1 MTTEPSILLV
11 EDDPNLAC
19 LTQIALKR
27 IGCQVVHAADGEEA
41 IAILRERTFDLV
53 CLDLMLPR
61 TFGLEVCE
69 FLRAQPVGATT
80 PVLITTSRSLP
91 LDVAQAVEAGANDF
105 LAKPFHFKQLEGR
118 VRALLAPAQWA
129 AGMAT

>member
-11 EDDPNLAC
+11 EDDPNLAS

-41 IAILRERTFDLV
+41 IAILRQRTFDLV

-69 FLRAQPVGATT
+69 FLRAQPGGATT

-91 LDVAQAVEAGANDF
+91 LDVAQAIEAGASDF

-118 VRALLAPAQWA
+118 VLALLGPTKHVV
-129 AGMAT
+129 GMAT

>member
-1 MTTEPSILLV
+1 MSTAPSILLV

-19 LTQIALKR
+19 MERIALER
-27 IGCQVVHAADGEEA
+27 MGCQVVHAFDGEEA
-41 IAILRERTFDLV
+41 IALLGQRTFDLV

-91 LDVAQAVEAGANDF
+91 LDVAQAIEAGASDF
-105 LAKPFHFKQLEGR
+105 LAKPFHLHQLEDR
-118 VRALLAPAQWA
+118 VRALLRPTERQTQAAP
-129 AGMAT
+129 